1 MLFRPGS
8 TTDVT
13 CVAHENAPA
22 VTSSDHKPVSAA
34 FEISAG
40 ELQCAQFESARRVD
54 IVDASTRMSHAGFG
68 NVHGDIVDL
77 ATSGGAAPAFPPVE
91 DDLRLPAQPKD
102 VSDLRKGDVVAFD
115 EAHLPGHE
123 AFPCVK
129 LKQLGAAVA
138 KVLQRN
144 VKASF
149 YQGLSALADR
159 LILRRPI
166 VRCIVVVQDRI
177 LVVDTRG
184 RPALNY
190 GGTGTVKSNRHVS
203 TFSHASYPRTKD
215 RAFSSALSQSTE
227 GELVPGRSIDGPAP
241 GHPAAAGVLRG
252 HVRPALR
259 PTRRDLFAV
268 SRHDLSLLTIFLISI
283 DRRLSMTFWRADFRP
298 SVAAAR
304 RFSVPLF
311 SRSIFFGAVR
321 ALPLAQLHDARASSY
336 CSRLRLLPRDEP
348 LRDLVS

>member
-1 MLFRPGS
+1 MHNS
-8 TTDVT
+8 T
-13 CVAHENAPA
+13 
-22 VTSSDHKPVSAA
+22 
-34 FEISAG
+34 
-40 ELQCAQFESARRVD
+40 SARRVD

-184 RPALNY
+184 RTALNY

-215 RAFSSALSQSTE
+215 RDVLALHFRNPPKANWYQVAQST
-227 GELVPGRSIDGPAP
+227 GLLQAIQ
-241 GHPAAAGVLRG
+241 
-252 HVRPALR
+252 
-259 PTRRDLFAV
+259 RR
-268 SRHDLSLLTIFLISI
+268 
-283 DRRLSMTFWRADFRP
+283 
-298 SVAAAR
+298 
-304 RFSVPLF
+304 
-311 SRSIFFGAVR
+311 
-321 ALPLAQLHDARASSY
+321 RASFEVMSDQPSPY
-336 CSRLRLLPRDEP
+336 AA
-348 LRDLVS
+348 

>member
-1 MLFRPGS
+1 MRSDNPLVRATLLQLRGMSPGAFCDS
-8 TTDVT
+8 TLPWEDCRSAWAGLSGDDFVLIGGY
-13 CVAHENAPA
+13 E
-22 VTSSDHKPVSAA
+22 SGMDAA
-34 FEISAG
+34 F
-40 ELQCAQFESARRVD
+40 
-54 IVDASTRMSHAGFG
+54 
-68 NVHGDIVDL
+68 NL
-77 ATSGGAAPAFPPVE
+77 ATSGSDVPAFPLVE

-184 RPALNY
+184 RTALNY

-215 RAFSSALSQSTE
+215 RDVLALHFRNPPKANWYQVAQST
-227 GELVPGRSIDGPAP
+227 GLLQAIQ
-241 GHPAAAGVLRG
+241 
-252 HVRPALR
+252 
-259 PTRRDLFAV
+259 RR
-268 SRHDLSLLTIFLISI
+268 
-283 DRRLSMTFWRADFRP
+283 
-298 SVAAAR
+298 
-304 RFSVPLF
+304 
-311 SRSIFFGAVR
+311 
-321 ALPLAQLHDARASSY
+321 RASFEVMSDQPSPY
-336 CSRLRLLPRDEP
+336 AA
-348 LRDLVS
+348 

>member
-1 MLFRPGS
+1 MHNSNRH
-8 TTDVT
+8 V
-13 CVAHENAPA
+13 
-22 VTSSDHKPVSAA
+22 
-34 FEISAG
+34 
-40 ELQCAQFESARRVD
+40 
-54 IVDASTRMSHAGFG
+54 VDASTRMSHAGFG

-184 RPALNY
+184 RTALNY
-190 GGTGTVKSNRHVS
+190 GCTGTVKSNRHVS
-203 TFSHASYPRTKD
+203 TFSHASHPRTRD
-215 RAFSSALSQSTE
+215 RDVLALHFRNPPKANWYQVAQST
-227 GELVPGRSIDGPAP
+227 GLLQAIQ
-241 GHPAAAGVLRG
+241 
-252 HVRPALR
+252 
-259 PTRRDLFAV
+259 RR
-268 SRHDLSLLTIFLISI
+268 
-283 DRRLSMTFWRADFRP
+283 
-298 SVAAAR
+298 
-304 RFSVPLF
+304 
-311 SRSIFFGAVR
+311 
-321 ALPLAQLHDARASSY
+321 RASFEVMSDQPSPY
-336 CSRLRLLPRDEP
+336 AA
-348 LRDLVS
+348 

>member
-1 MLFRPGS
+1 MCTIR
-8 TTDVT
+8 
-13 CVAHENAPA
+13 HR
-22 VTSSDHKPVSAA
+22 H
-34 FEISAG
+34 
-40 ELQCAQFESARRVD
+40 RRVD
-54 IVDASTRMSHAGFG
+54 IASTRMSHAGFG
-68 NVHGDIVDL
+68 NVHGDIVNL

-184 RPALNY
+184 RTALNY

-215 RAFSSALSQSTE
+215 RDCWRSTF
-227 GELVPGRSIDGPAP
+227 GTRRKRTGVPGSSIDGPPP

-252 HVRPALR
+252 HVRPAS
-259 PTRRDLFAV
+259 PY
-268 SRHDLSLLTIFLISI
+268 
-283 DRRLSMTFWRADFRP
+283 
-298 SVAAAR
+298 AA
-304 RFSVPLF
+304 
-311 SRSIFFGAVR
+311 
-321 ALPLAQLHDARASSY
+321 
-336 CSRLRLLPRDEP
+336 
-348 LRDLVS
+348 